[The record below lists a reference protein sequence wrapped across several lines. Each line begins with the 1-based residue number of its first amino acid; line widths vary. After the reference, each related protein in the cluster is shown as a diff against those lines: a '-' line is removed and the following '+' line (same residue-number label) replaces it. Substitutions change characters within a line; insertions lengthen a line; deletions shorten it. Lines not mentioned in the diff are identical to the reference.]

1 MSIKETAKYRIL
13 ANTIQKGFGNSSLV
27 KYPTHF
33 IKANILTDNR
43 MQFICQTT
51 VNFGHQNVFIE
62 MRKKYISECIS
73 LVQQTMQIIEEDYRK
88 CIQDKTKLLEPKI
101 EPYEKP
107 APKSIKLKIIDE
119 TIQDDIEYVSYS
131 LYDPKKTAYFRLSV
145 VVEII

>member
-1 MSIKETAKYRIL
+1 
-13 ANTIQKGFGNSSLV
+13 
-27 KYPTHF
+27 
-33 IKANILTDNR
+33 
-43 MQFICQTT
+43 
-51 VNFGHQNVFIE
+51 